1 MMKFALSIIMSVLS
15 AVAFLP
21 VTAAAQIQP
30 LSDTGVSEQPFHR
43 TRAQKGVKVSTDVFA
58 IALPASA
65 LVGTLVMKDWQG
77 LLQGVETAAVTA
89 AATYILKYTVKE
101 RRPDGSD
108 LHSFPSGH
116 T

>member
-15 AVAFLP
+15 AVTFLP

-77 LLQGVETAAVTA
+77 LLQGVETAAVA
-89 AATYILKYTVKE
+89 AAAIFSVVTAGYMAVRLTRLPVM
-101 RRPDGSD
+101 
-108 LHSFPSGH
+108 
-116 T
+116 